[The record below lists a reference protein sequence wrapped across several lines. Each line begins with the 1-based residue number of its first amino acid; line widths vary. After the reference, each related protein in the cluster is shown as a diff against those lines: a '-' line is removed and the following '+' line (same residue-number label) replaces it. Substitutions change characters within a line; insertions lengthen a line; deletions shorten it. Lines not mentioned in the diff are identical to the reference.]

1 MEKSRQETLMKR
13 LGQSLIFLSFV
24 FYGSLLLV
32 PFAPFSAGNKILLSS
47 ILVVFGE
54 ASFWI
59 AVLILGR
66 QVISKYRNFQWRQRL
81 GEYLG
86 ITGKSKKEP

>member
-1 MEKSRQETLMKR
+1 MEKSRLETLMKR
-13 LGQSLIFLSFV
+13 LGQSLIILSFV

-32 PFAPFSAGNKILLSS
+32 PFAPYSAGNKILLSS

-66 QVISKYRNFQWRQRL
+66 QVISKYRNFQWRQRM
-81 GEYLG
+81 GEYFG